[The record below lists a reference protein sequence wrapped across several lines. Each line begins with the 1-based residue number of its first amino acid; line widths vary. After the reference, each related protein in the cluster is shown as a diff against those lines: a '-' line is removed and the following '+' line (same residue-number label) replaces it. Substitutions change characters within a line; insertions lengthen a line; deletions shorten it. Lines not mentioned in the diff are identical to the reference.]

1 MHEIIRPFSSRFKI
15 VPRGISVFFEPDKNV
30 SWQTPGSQTKERKDS
45 VQGSAPEDD
54 KPLEFFGKSN
64 Y

>member
-1 MHEIIRPFSSRFKI
+1 MF
-15 VPRGISVFFEPDKNV
+15 RGKHRVVK
-30 SWQTPGSQTKERKDS
+30 QKKENMDS